1 MAIGEV
7 IDARTEALDFVVE
20 ECARVIF
27 NGGTI
32 VFPNE
37 TSYGIACDPY
47 RTTAVDRVYHAK
59 RRPDEKPLTL
69 HVATPA
75 EFLEF
80 APGNAAA
87 ILAAKRLLPG
97 PVILIVRKPEFI
109 SDEVTAGMATLGFR
123 VPDEPLA
130 KAILERC
137 GPLAVTSANQ
147 SGRPPYRGGEDI
159 AELPDADLLV
169 LNGPTRYEGEA
180 SIVDLSVT
188 PARLLREGVMR
199 YDRIAE
205 LLGPLERHSV
215 KVRTQQ

>member
-1 MAIGEV
+1 MAIGAV
-7 IDARTEALDFVVE
+7 LDARSEALEIVVE

-27 NGGTI
+27 DGGTI
-32 VFPNE
+32 IFPNE

-47 RTTAVDRVYHAK
+47 RSTAVDKVYRAK

-69 HVATPA
+69 HVATAA

-97 PVILIVRKPEFI
+97 PVIIIVRKPEFI
-109 SDEVTAGMATLGFR
+109 SDEVTAGMPTLGFR
-123 VPDEPLA
+123 VPDETLA

-147 SGRPPYRGGEDI
+147 SGRPPYRGGDDTS
-159 AELPDADLLV
+159 ELPSADLLV
-169 LNGPTRYEGEA
+169 LNGPTKYEGEA
-180 SIVDLSVT
+180 SIVDLSRS
-188 PARLLREGVMR
+188 PARLLREGVVK
-199 YDRIAE
+199 YERIAE
-205 LLGPLERHSV
+205 LLGAVERHSV

>member
-1 MAIGEV
+1 MFAGEV
-7 IDARTEALDFVVE
+7 LDARTEALDFVVE

-27 NGGTI
+27 AGGTI
-32 VFPNE
+32 IFPNE

-47 RTTAVDRVYHAK
+47 RSTAVDSVYRAK
-59 RRPDEKPLTL
+59 KRPDERPLTL

-97 PVILIVRKPEFI
+97 PVILIVRKPAFI
-109 SDEVTAGMATLGFR
+109 SDGVTAGMATLGFR

-130 KAILERC
+130 HAILERC

-147 SGRPPYRGGEDI
+147 SGAPPYRGGENT
-159 AELPDADLLV
+159 AELPSADLLV

-180 SIVDLSVT
+180 SIVDLSGT
-188 PARLLREGVMR
+188 PARLLREGVMK

-205 LLGPLERHSV
+205 LLGSVERHTV
-215 KVRTQQ
+215 KVRSQQ

>member
-1 MAIGEV
+1 MAIGAV
-7 IDARTEALDFVVE
+7 LDARSEALEFVVE

-27 NGGTI
+27 DGGTI
-32 VFPNE
+32 IFPNE

-47 RTTAVDRVYHAK
+47 RSSAVDAVYRAK

-109 SDEVTAGMATLGFR
+109 SDDVTAGMPTLGFR

-147 SGRPPYRGGEDI
+147 SGSPPYRGGEDDST
-159 AELPDADLLV
+159 LPSADLLV
-169 LNGPTRYEGEA
+169 LNGPTKYEGEA
-180 SIVDLSVT
+180 SIVDLSRS
-188 PARLLREGVMR
+188 PARLLREGVVK
-199 YDRIAE
+199 YERIAE
-205 LLGPLERHSV
+205 LLGAVERHSV

>member
-1 MAIGEV
+1 MAIGAV
-7 IDARTEALDFVVE
+7 LDARTESLELVVE

-27 NGGTI
+27 DGGTI
-32 VFPNE
+32 IFPNE

-47 RTTAVDRVYHAK
+47 RSSAVDKVYRAK

-87 ILAAKRLLPG
+87 ILAAKRMLPG

-109 SDEVTAGMATLGFR
+109 SDEVTAGMPTLGFR

-147 SGRPPYRGGEDI
+147 SGRPPYRGGEDTT
-159 AELPDADLLV
+159 ELPSADLLV

-180 SIVDLSVT
+180 SIVDLSRSPV
-188 PARLLREGVMR
+188 RLLREGVVKYER
-199 YDRIAE
+199 VAE
-205 LLGPLERHSV
+205 LLGAVERHSV
-215 KVRTQQ
+215 KVRSSQ

>member
-1 MAIGEV
+1 MAIGAV
-7 IDARTEALDFVVE
+7 LDGRTEPLEIVVE

-27 NGGTI
+27 DGGTI
-32 VFPNE
+32 IFPNE

-47 RTTAVDRVYHAK
+47 RSAAVDKVYRAK

-109 SDEVTAGMATLGFR
+109 SDEVTAGMPTLGFR

-130 KAILERC
+130 RAILERC

-147 SGRPPYRGGEDI
+147 SGRPPYRGGDDTS
-159 AELPDADLLV
+159 ELPSADLLV

-180 SIVDLSVT
+180 SIVDLSRSPV
-188 PARLLREGVMR
+188 RLLREGVVK
-199 YDRIAE
+199 YERIAE
-205 LLGPLERHSV
+205 LLGAVERHSV
-215 KVRTQQ
+215 KVRSQQ

>member
-1 MAIGEV
+1 MAIGAV
-7 IDARTEALDFVVE
+7 LDARSEAIEVVVE

-27 NGGTI
+27 DGGTI
-32 VFPNE
+32 IFPNE
-37 TSYGIACDPY
+37 TSYGIASDPY
-47 RTTAVDRVYHAK
+47 RSSAVDKVYRAK

-109 SDEVTAGMATLGFR
+109 SDEVTAGMPTLGFR
-123 VPDEPLA
+123 VPDETLA

-147 SGRPPYRGGEDI
+147 SGAPPYRGGEDTH
-159 AELPDADLLV
+159 ELPSADLLV
-169 LNGPTRYEGEA
+169 LNGPTKYEGEA
-180 SIVDLSVT
+180 SIVDLSRS
-188 PARLLREGVMR
+188 PARLLREGVVK
-199 YDRIAE
+199 YESIAE
-205 LLGPLERHSV
+205 LLGAVERHSV
-215 KVRTQQ
+215 KVRSQQ

>member
-1 MAIGEV
+1 MLSGDV

-27 NGGTI
+27 DGGTI

-37 TSYGIACDPY
+37 TSYGIACDPN
-47 RTTAVDRVYHAK
+47 RSTSVDRVYRAK

-80 APGNAAA
+80 APGNAVA

-130 KAILERC
+130 QAILERC

-147 SGRPPYRGGEDI
+147 SGRPPYRGGEDV
-159 AELPDADLLV
+159 AELPEADLVV
-169 LNGPTRYEGEA
+169 LNGPTRYQGEA

-199 YDRIAE
+199 YERIAE

-215 KVRTQQ
+215 KVRTQR

>member
-7 IDARTEALDFVVE
+7 LDARTESLDLIVE

-27 NGGTI
+27 GGGTI
-32 VFPNE
+32 IFPNE

-47 RTTAVDRVYHAK
+47 RSSAVDKVYQAK

-80 APGNAAA
+80 APGNATA

-97 PVILIVRKPEFI
+97 PVILIVRKPQFI
-109 SDEVTAGMATLGFR
+109 SDEVTAGMQTLGFR

-130 KAILERC
+130 RAILERC

-147 SGRPPYRGGEDI
+147 SGQPPYRGGESTDD
-159 AELPDADLLV
+159 LPSADLLV

-180 SIVDLSVT
+180 SIVDLSGT
-188 PARLLREGVMR
+188 PARLLREGVVK

-205 LLGPLERHSV
+205 LLGSVERRSV

>member
-1 MAIGEV
+1 MAIGAV
-7 IDARTEALDFVVE
+7 LDARNEALEVLVE
-20 ECARVIF
+20 GCARVIF
-27 NGGTI
+27 DGGTI
-32 VFPNE
+32 IFPNE

-47 RTTAVDRVYHAK
+47 RSAAVDKVYRAK

-69 HVATPA
+69 HVATPV

-80 APGNAAA
+80 APGNSAA

-97 PVILIVRKPEFI
+97 PVIVIVRKPEFI
-109 SDEVTAGMATLGFR
+109 SDEVTAGMPTLGFR

-147 SGRPPYRGGEDI
+147 SGRPPYRGGDDTS
-159 AELPDADLLV
+159 ELPGADLLV

-180 SIVDLSVT
+180 SIVDLSRS
-188 PARLLREGVMR
+188 PARLLREGVMK

-205 LLGPLERHSV
+205 LLGAVERHSV
-215 KVRTQQ
+215 KVRSQQ

>member
-1 MAIGEV
+1 MAIGAV
-7 IDARTEALDFVVE
+7 LDARRETLENVVE

-27 NGGTI
+27 DGGTI
-32 VFPNE
+32 IFPNE

-47 RTTAVDRVYHAK
+47 RSAAVDTVYRAK

-80 APGNAAA
+80 APGNSAA

-109 SDEVTAGMATLGFR
+109 SDEVTAGMPTLGFR

-130 KAILERC
+130 RAILERC
-137 GPLAVTSANQ
+137 GPLAVTSANT
-147 SGRPPYRGGEDI
+147 SGAPPYRGGQDI
-159 AELPDADLLV
+159 SELPTADLLV

-180 SIVDLSVT
+180 SIVDLSRT

-199 YDRIAE
+199 YERIAE
-205 LLGPLERHSV
+205 LLGALERHSI
-215 KVRTQQ
+215 KVRSQQ

>member
-1 MAIGEV
+1 MPIGDV
-7 IDARTEALDFVVE
+7 LDARKEALDVVVE

-27 NGGTI
+27 DGGTI
-32 VFPNE
+32 IFPNE

-47 RTTAVDRVYHAK
+47 RLASVDAVYHAK
-59 RRPDEKPLTL
+59 RRPDDKPLTL

-80 APGNAAA
+80 APGNASA

-109 SDEVTAGMATLGFR
+109 SDEVTAGMVTLGFR
-123 VPDEPLA
+123 VPDDPLA
-130 KAILERC
+130 TAILERC

-147 SGRPPYRGGEDI
+147 SGLPPYRGGDDI
-159 AELPDADLLV
+159 SELPDADLLV

-188 PARLLREGVMR
+188 PARLLREGVMKF
-199 YDRIAE
+199 DRISE
-205 LLGPLERHSV
+205 LLGSVERHTV
-215 KVRTQQ
+215 KVRTKE

>member
-1 MAIGEV
+1 MAIGAV
-7 IDARTEALDFVVE
+7 LDARTEALEVVVE
-20 ECARVIF
+20 ECARIIF
-27 NGGTI
+27 DGGTI
-32 VFPNE
+32 IFPNE

-47 RTTAVDRVYHAK
+47 RSSAVDRVYRAK

-80 APGNAAA
+80 APGNSAA
-87 ILAAKRLLPG
+87 ILAAKRMLPG

-109 SDEVTAGMATLGFR
+109 SDEVTAGMPTLGFR

-147 SGRPPYRGGEDI
+147 SGCPPYRGGENTS
-159 AELPDADLLV
+159 ELPDADLLV

-180 SIVDLSVT
+180 SIVDLSRT
-188 PARLLREGVMR
+188 PARLLREGVMK
-199 YDRIAE
+199 YERIAE
-205 LLGPLERHSV
+205 LLGAVERHSV
-215 KVRTQQ
+215 KVRSQQ